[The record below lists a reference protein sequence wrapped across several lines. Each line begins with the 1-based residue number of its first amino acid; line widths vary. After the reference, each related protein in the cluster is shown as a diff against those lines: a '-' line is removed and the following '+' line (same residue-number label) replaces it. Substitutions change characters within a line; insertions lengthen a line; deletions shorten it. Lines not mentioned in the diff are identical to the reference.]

1 VSLPSLTIL
10 SQSIL
15 LANNKIDVSH
25 VFNVA
30 DVFLKFR
37 DDKGNIVTDDARCL
51 LRMYE
56 AAHLRVKGEEILD
69 NILIFTKSQ
78 LQCIVDDLEPQLKEE
93 VKYALETP
101 LFRRLK
107 RVQARQYISIYE
119 KNTTHNKML
128 LEFSKL
134 DFNILLTLYCEELKD
149 LTL

>member
-1 VSLPSLTIL
+1 VPSLTIL

>member
-1 VSLPSLTIL
+1 
-10 SQSIL
+10 
-15 LANNKIDVSH
+15 
-25 VFNVA
+25 
-30 DVFLKFR
+30 LKFR

-119 KNTTHNKML
+119 KNTTHNNML

>member
-1 VSLPSLTIL
+1 M
-10 SQSIL
+10 
-15 LANNKIDVSH
+15 
-25 VFNVA
+25 
-30 DVFLKFR
+30 KFR
-37 DDKGNIVTDDARCL
+37 DDKGNIVTDDAICL

-56 AAHLRVKGEEILD
+56 AAHLRVKGEEVLD

-78 LQCIVDDLEPQLKEE
+78 LQYIVDDLEPQLKE

-119 KNTTHNKML
+119 KNTTHNNML